1 MAKKLTHASSV
12 EIVQRALSAIREPH
26 RLSSAT
32 RLGEILLT
40 ADEGELFRTHVR
52 AAVRAEGFEIVHGHI
67 PNEPHLTIEHV
78 ASAVCSLSGLAGNSG
93 TDDE

>member
-12 EIVQRALSAIREPH
+12 QIVQRALRAIREPLP
-26 RLSSAT
+26 LSSGT

-40 ADEGELFRTHVR
+40 PSEGELFRNHVQ
-52 AAVRAEGFEIVHGHI
+52 AAVKAEGFEIQREHI
-67 PNEPHLTIEHV
+67 PTELDFTIEHV